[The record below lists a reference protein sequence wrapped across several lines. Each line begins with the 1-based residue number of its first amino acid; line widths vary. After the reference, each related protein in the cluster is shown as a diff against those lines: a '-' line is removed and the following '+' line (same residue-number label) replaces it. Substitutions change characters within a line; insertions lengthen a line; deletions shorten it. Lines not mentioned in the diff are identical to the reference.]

1 MVTAAMTMA
10 TTKTAT
16 RRKQVHL
23 TTEEEEGDN
32 GQEDDDNSS
41 TNDSSSS
48 SVEDDVDKDDNS
60 DTKHEQ
66 KQQQQLLILKRLTEM
81 KIVLDKTR
89 SLDKKLRYQI
99 DKLLAGAIATTTSS
113 SSMATAFA
121 TGGRDSDSDD
131 DRRNKN
137 SANMTMSTTTPED
150 PLQYRPDPKSLL
162 DDDDDDDDGEEEKN
176 DEDDDEEEDD
186 DLVAARQAIS
196 MSKQS
201 SKNKKSTNDDDDD
214 DEREQLLY
222 RAPRLTAVPYTHDV
236 QDQRVQKEKRNKR
249 RLRASE
255 LAQTLK
261 AQYGDAPDQDDVH
274 GGANADMYG
283 KQRAASRKLEQQE
296 KERIEYEESAMIRL
310 TTSRK
315 EKKEKKRIERMM
327 EGGSNLNQIANLG
340 NLVRE
345 TEAFGRN
352 DRDNDDVSLD
362 EAMAE
367 QRALEEFRRS
377 HGKSGS
383 NSHGGGGSGGGGSS
397 GSSGRHANGKR
408 KRESIEG
415 QQRQQHQPKAKNSL
429 QAALYG
435 GRRGGGLGSSKNQK
449 SFKKKSKR

>member
-1 MVTAAMTMA
+1 M
-10 TTKTAT
+10 
-16 RRKQVHL
+16 
-23 TTEEEEGDN
+23 
-32 GQEDDDNSS
+32 
-41 TNDSSSS
+41 
-48 SVEDDVDKDDNS
+48 
-60 DTKHEQ
+60 
-66 KQQQQLLILKRLTEM
+66 EM

-113 SSMATAFA
+113 FA
-121 TGGRDSDSDD
+121 TGGRDGDD
-131 DRRNKN
+131 DDDGQVIVMVMVIVVTRI
-137 SANMTMSTTTPED
+137 SANMMMMNTTTPED
-150 PLQYRPDPKSLL
+150 PLQYRPDPNSLL
-162 DDDDDDDDGEEEKN
+162 DDDDDDDDDDNEEEKN
-176 DEDDDEEEDD
+176 DEDDEEEEDD

-201 SKNKKSTNDDDDD
+201 SKNKKSTHDDDDD

-315 EKKEKKRIERMM
+315 EKKEKKRIGRMM

-352 DRDNDDVSLD
+352 DRDNDDISLD

-377 HGKSGS
+377 HGKAGS
-383 NSHGGGGSGGGGSS
+383 TSHGGGGSGGGGMW
-397 GSSGRHANGKR
+397 
-408 KRESIEG
+408 
-415 QQRQQHQPKAKNSL
+415 
-429 QAALYG
+429 
-435 GRRGGGLGSSKNQK
+435 
-449 SFKKKSKR
+449 